1 MKRIAKSIII
11 GLTFLLIT
19 SIAIAQEKWEINL
32 RKDFEKVLKSN
43 KNVPEKHRDLIEKW
57 KEEGHLSDLTT
68 LYESVK
74 PNKQDDAPFF
84 YGLGY
89 VYVLANPN
97 IKATTDEKAIDN
109 FETAIQL
116 DPSLF
121 WAHYSLGAVF
131 KKHERYDEALT
142 KFKTCLTL
150 NRDYYPAHY
159 YIGEIHL
166 EQGNHSDALS
176 SFQIA
181 QSLNSKWVYPIY
193 GIGLVYLDQGDHN
206 QARETFE
213 RAIQYDPKFAP
224 AYIKLGQILAMDKF
238 YDDALQEYQKSS
250 EYQPYTGNDVFDL
263 AVIFAD
269 TGNADGAIQLYQ
281 RTLELDPTH
290 GPAHLAVADILYSQ
304 GDTKTAAIHY
314 KKAIEQDPTLK
325 DHIFKPLEPY
335 YVGIMS
341 AEEARQHLE
350 KIMSILPNDPR
361 PYFYLGKLE
370 ADSGNIPQAIENY
383 NKTREIVELDPSFLD
398 MELPLGQFNDVYF
411 ILGELYYKQD
421 KKEEASI
428 NFKRALQV
436 DPTLKTRFLDEG
448 KNAFDN
454 ENYKGSILPLNK
466 HLLLFPNEIKAIYL
480 LGQSYEADGNTE
492 NALQYYNRTIE
503 LDPNRSDVLYKMV
516 HIYRETESHQNALNT
531 LKKLITLDAN
541 DSEAHY
547 LSALTNLSLGNQEEA
562 LSAFLETIRLIP
574 DNVDAQY
581 QAGLLYEDKG
591 DLDNALIY
599 YEETIKLDTENPE
612 PFFKLGGIYQKR
624 NDEDNMIRVYQPAL
638 ILEPNHP
645 NIQYKMAKIFEKR
658 SKTES
663 QGFNSEIVL
672 KAFHHYG
679 LANEHDPEHYEW
691 HYQFA
696 RLLDL
701 YAETLDEFVK
711 YAEMAVNEY
720 TTTIALK
727 PDFADAYYYRAMIT
741 NRYKRIGEKL
751 YRSSQILEDFNQVVE
766 LDPKNVN
773 ALFHIGTLQ
782 LWIEKYKL
790 AEETFKK
797 VIQLDP
803 TYKGVHTQLGEL
815 AERNQEFKK
824 AIELYEKELTLDVNA
839 IVAYQRLGDLYYNS
853 EMQLNKAKE
862 MLEKALELSERHVP
876 TILVY
881 ANVLY
886 SMDQLG
892 SAADQFERAIQFEPR
907 NLTANYNLALMYQYS
922 ERIKLAKE
930 QWKHFLGLNPP
941 EQWKIEAE
949 NNLSDIENQ

>member
-1 MKRIAKSIII
+1 MKKITTSISIGII
-11 GLTFLLIT
+11 FLLIISMT
-19 SIAIAQEKWEINL
+19 YAQEKLEEKM
-32 RKDFEKVLKSN
+32 RKDFEKVLKTK
-43 KNVPEKHRDLIEKW
+43 KNAPEKHRELIEKW
-57 KEEGHLSDLTT
+57 KEEGHLSNLTI

-74 PNKQDDAPFF
+74 SNKQDDAPFF

-89 VYVLANPN
+89 VYILTSPN
-97 IKATTDEKAIDN
+97 LKAATDEKAIAN
-109 FETAIQL
+109 FETAIQI

-121 WAHYSLGAVF
+121 WAHYSLGAVY
-131 KKHERYDEALT
+131 KKQERYDEALT

-150 NRDYYPAHY
+150 NPDYYPGHY

-166 EQGNHSDALS
+166 KQGNHSDALS
-176 SFQIA
+176 SFQNA
-181 QSLNSKWVYPIY
+181 QSLNPKWVYPIY
-193 GIGLVYLDQGDHN
+193 GIGLVYLDQGELN
-206 QARETFE
+206 QALETFE

-250 EYQPYTGNDVFDL
+250 EYQPYTANDLFDL
-263 AVIFAD
+263 AVIFAN
-269 TGNADGAIQLYQ
+269 TGNVDGAIQLYQ
-281 RTLELDPTH
+281 RTLELDSSH
-290 GPAHLAVADILYSQ
+290 GPAHLAVADILYDQ
-304 GDTKTAAIHY
+304 GDTNTATIHY
-314 KKAIEQDPTLK
+314 QKAIEQDPTLK
-325 DHIFKPLEPY
+325 DNLFEPLEPY

-341 AEEARQHLE
+341 GDEARQHLE
-350 KIMSILPNDPR
+350 KIKSILANDPR

-370 ADSGNIPQAIENY
+370 VDSGNILQAIQHY
-383 NKTREIVELDPSFLD
+383 NKTREIVELDPSYLE

-428 NFKRALQV
+428 NFKRALEV
-436 DPTLKTRFLDEG
+436 DSTLKTRFLDEG
-448 KNAFDN
+448 INAFDN
-454 ENYKGSILPLNK
+454 ENYKESILPLNK
-466 HLLLFPNEIKAIYL
+466 HLLLFPDNIKAIYL
-480 LGQSYEADGNTE
+480 LGQSYEEDGNTE
-492 NALQYYNRTIE
+492 NALQYYNRAIE

-516 HIYRETESHQNALNT
+516 HIYRETESHQNALNI
-531 LKKLITLDAN
+531 LRKLIALDGN
-541 DSEAHY
+541 DTEAHY
-547 LSALTNLSLGNQEEA
+547 LSALTYLSLDDQDGA
-562 LSAFLETIRLIP
+562 LSAFLNTIRLTP

-581 QAGLLYEDKG
+581 QTGLLYEDKG
-591 DLDNALIY
+591 DLDNAITY
-599 YEETIKLDTENPE
+599 YEETIKLDPENPE
-612 PFFKLGGIYQKR
+612 PFFKLGRIYLNR
-624 NDEDNMIRVYQPAL
+624 NDEDNMIRIYEPAL

-645 NIQYKMAKIFEKR
+645 EIHYKMATIYEKR

-663 QGFNSEIVL
+663 EGFNSEIIL
-672 KAFHHYG
+672 KAFHHYA
-679 LANEHDPEHYEW
+679 LANEHDQEHYDW

-696 RLLDL
+696 RLLDT
-701 YAETLDEFVK
+701 YAETLDDFVK

-766 LDPKNVN
+766 LDPKNVD

-790 AEETFKK
+790 AEDTFKK
-797 VIQLDP
+797 VIKLDP
-803 TYKGVHTQLGEL
+803 TYKGVYSQLGEL

-824 AIELYEKELTLDVNA
+824 AIEFYEKELNLDEKAV
-839 IVAYQRLGDLYYNS
+839 VAYQRLGDLYYNS
-853 EMQLNKAKE
+853 EMQLNKAKD
-862 MLEKALELSERHVP
+862 MLEKAIELSERHVP

-886 SMDQLG
+886 SMDKLG
-892 SAADQFERAIQFEPR
+892 AAADQFERAIQFEPR

-930 QWKHFLGLNPP
+930 QWRHFLGLNPP

-949 NNLSDIENQ
+949 NNLRNIENQ